1 MKEIQM
7 PQPNPKWWLVI
18 LVGLV
23 TVTSLYFLNRTISK
37 DTSQPTAI
45 EVAQV
50 NPEVIKEKKV
60 EATLETPKKT
70 IRVLPSTS
78 KGLITLP
85 KDVIG
90 DTNRYVTASSL
101 INSKEQRQVVT
112 QVLDVTTGDTETFIS
127 EAPQPWVA
135 LENRGQLSVDYG
147 YKSGNSNPVGR
158 INLRQDVVQLKSLHL
173 GVSLSGYT
181 DGDYFAGVGGG
192 IRW

>member
-1 MKEIQM
+1 M

-45 EVAQV
+45 EAAQV

-60 EATLETPKKT
+60 EVTLASPANTL
-70 IRVLPSTS
+70 RVYKPTG
-78 KGLITLP
+78 KALIALP
-85 KDVIG
+85 KETLG
-90 DTNRYVTASSL
+90 DANKYVTSSSV
-101 INSKEQRQVVT
+101 IPSKEKRTVVT
-112 QVLDVTTGDTETFIS
+112 QVLDVTTGETEAFIS